1 MRAWLIFIYLL
12 LIELY
17 SFISE
22 NLRMTFFQTLIS
34 FCTCSLK
41 QQLFLCEVE
50 VYIIILITIYTWI
63 IYIIQLLIMIILQ
76 FLFCLPIRLTAN
88 WLLLCQQQIF
98 TIMQFDNILE
108 PEILGNLNINTDTT
122 PLLKTIVN

>member
-41 QQLFLCEVE
+41 QQLFMCEVE
-50 VYIIILITIYTWI
+50 LYIIINYNIHVDNLYHSIANYDN
-63 IYIIQLLIMIILQ
+63 
-76 FLFCLPIRLTAN
+76 TAVFV
-88 WLLLCQQQIF
+88 LSPHTLDSQ
-98 TIMQFDNILE
+98 
-108 PEILGNLNINTDTT
+108 
-122 PLLKTIVN
+122 